1 MATHSS
7 ILAWRIL
14 WTEEPGGLHTVHGV
28 VESDTTERLSHFHFS
43 FASPLWLHIPSSS
56 CTISTSLWQYFPTI
70 QPWRLTLC
78 LPVCH
83 SASLPQ
89 PISFHISLLLPESR
103 AGYGWKGW
111 RKGKSGE
118 DDSWQREPSLLPP
131 RRNVGAW
138 GKDATVQISTLQWCR
153 EEGTQGLCYALF
165 LLILGLPSAAIRMSS
180 ARGCPGRIW

>member
-1 MATHSS
+1 MDRGTWWATYS
-7 ILAWRIL
+7 AWGRRVGHDWVAFTFSLFLRI
-14 WTEEPGGLHTVHGV
+14 
-28 VESDTTERLSHFHFS
+28 
-43 FASPLWLHIPSSS
+43 SPLAAHPLLQLHDLHI
-56 CTISTSLWQYFPTI
+56 TWQYFPTI

-111 RKGKSGE
+111 RKGEPGE

-138 GKDATVQISTLQWCR
+138 GKDAILQISSHAAVMQRRNT
-153 EEGTQGLCYALF
+153 GAGLRLVLADPGLALCCHLNEF
-165 LLILGLPSAAIRMSS
+165 CQRLSL
-180 ARGCPGRIW
+180 